1 MLTTIKEEINGNTII
16 VRDFNTLLTA
26 VDRSFT
32 EKSVRKQ
39 LALNDILGEMEFKG
53 MYRILILL
61 RCTWNIPR

>member
-1 MLTTIKEEINGNTII
+1 MYVYLKICCITIVNGKPVSLVING
-16 VRDFNTLLTA
+16 RK
-26 VDRSFT
+26 S